1 MGAGWPHAALPLPL
15 SATPRFIPMD
25 DTYIQSVAR
34 LRKIDD
40 QIGLLRDAA
49 LRFGTEMSMLERAT
63 CDHDGCTRPGCP
75 DRATET
81 VTLGR
86 ILGVLAEEW
95 DPDDLPEDRGTGPME
110 LRRIQRF
117 RQALTEFGSALGLFA
132 CDCGDEWCPK
142 RTPHALTTLDLL
154 AVVAGEWHGRSGC
167 MFRCQHP
174 IDGERI
180 ARAEAALDRNRAL
193 VTGFRERMEGAP
205 GPDWEA
211 VAARSAE
218 AAQTLSYREARA
230 AATHAIEVWVME
242 RGYHDP
248 EVDRIHHLL
257 RDIPRKQG
265 WDERTSAS
273 FVRAVTDALDALLLR
288 EMLAPEMFA
297 ALYSAMEP
305 SIPRADL
312 STAPA
317 TGAQSR
323 WPGLN

>member
-1 MGAGWPHAALPLPL
+1 
-15 SATPRFIPMD
+15 MD

-34 LRKIDD
+34 LREIDD
-40 QIGLLRDAA
+40 QIELLREAA

-75 DRATET
+75 DRAMET

-95 DPDDLPEDRGTGPME
+95 DPDDLPEDPGIGPME

-117 RQALTEFGSALGLFA
+117 RQALMEFGSALGLFA
-132 CDCGDEWCPK
+132 CDCSEEWCPK

-180 ARAEAALDRNRAL
+180 ARAEATLDRNRAL
-193 VTGFRERMEGAP
+193 VTGFRERMEAAH

-257 RDIPRKQG
+257 RDIPREQD

-273 FVRAVTDALDALLLR
+273 FVRAVTDALEALLVK
-288 EMLAPEMFA
+288 EILAPEMFD

-305 SIPRADL
+305 SIPQADL
-312 STAPA
+312 NTAPA
-317 TGAQSR
+317 AGAQSR